1 MDRLSAWAPR
11 VHSLLRFITAL
22 LFIEHGL
29 MKLFVFPAPVPGM
42 PHPLT
47 ALAIVAG
54 LMETGGGALV
64 LVGLF
69 TRPVAFILS
78 GEMAIAYFMVH
89 MKMGPW
95 PALNAGEPAILFCFV
110 FLYLV
115 FAGPGSWT
123 LDARFARRT
132 PEP

>member
-11 VHSLLRFITAL
+11 VLSLLRIVTAL

-29 MKLFVFPAPVPGM
+29 MKLISFPGPVPGM
-42 PHPLT
+42 TYPLS
-47 ALAIVAG
+47 AMAIFAG
-54 LMETGGGALV
+54 ILETFGGALV

-78 GEMAIAYFMVH
+78 GEMAVAYFMVH

-95 PALNAGEPAILFCFV
+95 PALNYGDPAILFCWI

-123 LDARFARRT
+123 LDARFAKRV
-132 PEP
+132 EP

>member
-1 MDRLSAWAPR
+1 MDRLNAWAPR
-11 VHSLLRFITAL
+11 VLSLLRFITAL

-29 MKLFVFPAPVPGM
+29 MKLISFPAPVPGL
-42 PHPLT
+42 PHPLP
-47 ALAIVAG
+47 ALAIFAG
-54 LMETGGGALV
+54 ILETIGGGLV

-69 TRPVAFILS
+69 TRPVAFLLS

-89 MKMGPW
+89 TRQGPW
-95 PALNAGEPAILFCFV
+95 PALNGGEPAILYCWI

-123 LDARFARRT
+123 LDARFARRSA
-132 PEP
+132 EP

>member
-11 VHSLLRFITAL
+11 VLSLLRIVTAL

-29 MKLFVFPAPVPGM
+29 MKLISFPGPVPGM
-42 PHPLT
+42 TYPLS
-47 ALAIVAG
+47 AMAIFAG
-54 LMETGGGALV
+54 ILETVGGALV

-78 GEMAIAYFMVH
+78 GEMAVAYFMVH

-95 PALNAGEPAILFCFV
+95 PALNYGDPAILFCWI

-123 LDARFARRT
+123 LDARFAKRV
-132 PEP
+132 EP